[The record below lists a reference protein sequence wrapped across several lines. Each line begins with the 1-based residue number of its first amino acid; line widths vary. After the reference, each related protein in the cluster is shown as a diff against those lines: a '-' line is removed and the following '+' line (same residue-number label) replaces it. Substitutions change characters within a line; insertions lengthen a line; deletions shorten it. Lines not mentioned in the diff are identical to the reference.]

1 MKTALPFLL
10 LSLLPDRARADALPW
25 DGADIVQVVL
35 SDFFQSTVDASQ
47 TATINM
53 SFQFFQTPQ
62 PFPGAPP
69 DRYGII
75 PGTLVID
82 AQGFLPGT
90 FTSFPSTTSDGY
102 VNWGQGYM
110 PFNDVPGP
118 VFDQFEIYGPQP
130 GGNFF
135 VPGLDNLTDLYV
147 CGTAQCKAGLGAPPY
162 YFVPPTSHTMTV
174 TRVPEP
180 DGILTLLVDLI
191 GLALLAQL
199 IRRWGRVIP
208 L

>member
-10 LSLLPDRARADALPW
+10 LCLLPDRARADALPW

-90 FTSFPSTTSDGY
+90 FTSTGAVSWSQ
-102 VNWGQGYM
+102 NYM
-110 PFNDVPGP
+110 PFSNGPGAA
-118 VFDQFEIYGPQP
+118 DQFEIRGHGP
-130 GGNFF
+130 GSDFF
-135 VPGLDNLTDLYV
+135 VPGVDNATDIYFCRTLE
-147 CGTAQCKAGLGAPPY
+147 CQAALGSQSIITPAA
-162 YFVPPTSHTMTV
+162 HAMTV

-180 DGILTLLVDLI
+180 GGMLTLLVDLI
-191 GLALLAQL
+191 GLAFLAYL
-199 IRRWGRVIP
+199 IRRWGRAVH
-208 L
+208 LLC